1 MLEDETIACMG
12 PTMDGQDS
20 IRVIDIVYPGLSFRC
35 AITNLTCRA
44 PLKKGNYLASA
55 HDSENSLQLSF

>member
-20 IRVIDIVYPGLSFRC
+20 IRVIDIVYPGLSF
-35 AITNLTCRA
+35 
-44 PLKKGNYLASA
+44 
-55 HDSENSLQLSF
+55 